1 MFSPSS
7 RKSQIAIEYCYRF
20 QEKNA
25 RSCVLWVHASTS
37 ARFHEAYETIARKLS
52 LPGLE
57 NPNADILQLVHDW
70 LSDERHYSWLMILD
84 NIDDMETIFTALVE
98 TPSAA
103 SKQYVALST

>member
-1 MFSPSS
+1 M
-7 RKSQIAIEYCYRF
+7 
-20 QEKNA
+20 
-25 RSCVLWVHASTS
+25 LWVHASTS

-57 NPNADILQLVHDW
+57 NPNTNILQLVRDW
-70 LSDERHYSWLMILD
+70 LSDERHGSWLMILD
-84 NIDDMETIFTALVE
+84 NIDDIETLFTTLVE